1 MIIKYD
7 DVKAQRIVFRPIG
20 IPPVDRLLGGGLP
33 IGSSLVISGGK
44 GAGKSTLVAQ
54 IVSNLHDVKTLYS
67 SAEEPPDQVKARFE
81 RLGNQNQKIFFY
93 RTIKGCYIEDI
104 EKIISEGDYKD
115 CIIDNIPKI
124 TDVERMENILR
135 GLGASVKRISKHKVE
150 INCSKIDTTNPDF
163 QEVKEMRSSILL
175 MGPLLARFKK
185 IKIPHPGGCIIG
197 ARPIGTHFEALEALG
212 AKITQD
218 QDYLHLEAKKLIGT
232 KIVLREFSVTATEN
246 AMMAACFALN
256 SMGAKIKGAGTHT
269 IIVEGVKK
277 LHGTKYTLAPDQIEA
292 GTFVIAAIVTRG
304 DVIIDKINP
313 DHLDI
318 ILEKL
323 REARAN
329 FEVGKD
335 YIHIK
340 PSSLL
345 KATNIDTRPY
355 PGFPTDLQ
363 APWGVLATQ
372 AEGTTLI
379 HETMFEGRL
388 RYIDELKKMGA
399 NAIIADPHRAL
410 ITGPTP
416 LYGTQITSFDLRAG
430 ATLIIASL
438 IAEGQSEIKDIEQ
451 VDR

>member
-1 MIIKYD
+1 MSKFII
-7 DVKAQRIVFRPIG
+7 Q
-20 IPPVDRLLGGGLP
+20 
-33 IGSSLVISGGK
+33 GGK
-44 GAGKSTLVAQ
+44 PLRGK
-54 IVSNLHDVKTLYS
+54 IRVSGMKNAATPILAASILTR
-67 SAEEPPDQVKARFE
+67 E
-81 RLGNQNQKIFFY
+81 
-93 RTIKGCYIEDI
+93 
-104 EKIISEGDYKD
+104 D
-115 CIIDNIPKI
+115 CIIDNMPKI

-135 GLGASVKRISKHKVE
+135 GLGASVKRISKHRVE

-218 QDYLHLEAKKLIGT
+218 QNYLHLEAKKLIGT

-246 AMMAACFALN
+246 AMMAACFASGISVIKIAAAEPHIQDLADFLN

-269 IIVEGVKK
+269 ITIEGVEE

-451 VDR
+451 VDRGYEEIEKRLRKLGAEMKRIKD

>member
-1 MIIKYD
+1 MSKFII
-7 DVKAQRIVFRPIG
+7 Q
-20 IPPVDRLLGGGLP
+20 
-33 IGSSLVISGGK
+33 GGK
-44 GAGKSTLVAQ
+44 PLRGE
-54 IVSNLHDVKTLYS
+54 IRVSGMKNAATPILAASILTR
-67 SAEEPPDQVKARFE
+67 E
-81 RLGNQNQKIFFY
+81 
-93 RTIKGCYIEDI
+93 
-104 EKIISEGDYKD
+104 D

-124 TDVERMENILR
+124 TDVERMENILK

-212 AKITQD
+212 AKIAQD
-218 QDYLHLEAKKLIGT
+218 QNYLRLEAKKLIGT

-246 AMMAACFALN
+246 AMMAACFASGISVIKIAAAEPHIQDLANFLN

-269 IIVEGVKK
+269 ITIEGVEE

-304 DVIIDKINP
+304 DVTINKINP

-335 YIHIK
+335 YIHVK

-355 PGFPTDLQ
+355 PGFPTDIQ

-451 VDR
+451 VDRGYEEIEKRLRKLGAEIKRVKD

>member
-1 MIIKYD
+1 MSKFII
-7 DVKAQRIVFRPIG
+7 Q
-20 IPPVDRLLGGGLP
+20 
-33 IGSSLVISGGK
+33 GGK
-44 GAGKSTLVAQ
+44 PLRGK
-54 IVSNLHDVKTLYS
+54 IRVSGMKNAATPILAASILTR
-67 SAEEPPDQVKARFE
+67 E
-81 RLGNQNQKIFFY
+81 
-93 RTIKGCYIEDI
+93 
-104 EKIISEGDYKD
+104 D
-115 CIIDNIPKI
+115 CIIDNVPKI

-135 GLGASVKRISKHKVE
+135 RLGASVKRISKHRVK

-163 QEVKEMRSSILL
+163 QEVREMRSSILL

-212 AKITQD
+212 AKIAQD
-218 QDYLHLEAKKLIGT
+218 QNYLRLEAKKLIGT

-246 AMMAACFALN
+246 AMMAACFASGISVIKIAAAEPHIQDLANFLN

-269 IIVEGVKK
+269 ITIEGVEE

-304 DVIIDKINP
+304 DVTINKINP

-335 YIHIK
+335 YIHVK

-355 PGFPTDLQ
+355 PGFPTDIQ

-451 VDR
+451 VDRGYEEIEKRLRKLGAEIKRVKD